1 MKNLFLY
8 MAVGF
13 ISYTAFSSSLDKS
26 TQIHCSNGI
35 QRACAA
41 LAK

>member
-8 MAVGF
+8 LAVGF
-13 ISYTAFSSSLDKS
+13 ISYTAFSSSLEKS
-26 TQIHCSNGI
+26 TQIHCNSGI
-35 QRACAA
+35 ERACQA